1 MIDLKVKEKLEEL
14 VDLMEE
20 TYSDII
26 GFEVEMDKELDDEGV
41 KNGFSTLKKFT
52 LVYKTRQEINL
63 NG

>member
-26 GFEVEMDKELDDEGV
+26 GFEVEMDKELDDEGI

-52 LVYKTRQEINL
+52 LVYKTRQEIDL